1 MGARALKAQTKATL
15 QSGLMGG
22 NTAQRAFTSTL
33 VRALSQKAS
42 INADLW
48 AMRYRVM
55 TGSLSG
61 PFTFDYHPWTREMLC
76 SDHPENVGQKAA
88 QMGFTD
94 SVCLN
99 RALYTIARLRLDVL
113 YILPSQTPDARDFS
127 SGRFDPALQASPY
140 LSELFTDANNVG
152 MKRTP
157 TNVLYVRGS
166 RSRSQLKSIPVS
178 LIIMDEVD
186 EFDPESI
193 RLAEERTS
201 GQLNSQMWQISTPSV
216 PNYGVNALF
225 RRSDQRHFFFPCP
238 HCGRRTELTFPDSLV
253 ITATDP
259 NDSKIQDSYIQ
270 CPLCKTALTALE
282 KKHALMLGEW
292 VPEHPENFIRG
303 YHVNQLYS
311 NVIPIWKIA
320 AAALRAQSDP
330 VEEQEFYNS
339 KLGLEHIVA
348 GHSLTPDHI
357 QKCDEKMRSPRLW
370 KYQTGPNTGQDRIIT
385 MGVDVGKTIHVEVDA
400 WTITGTA
407 STSLA
412 DNARPAILFAGT
424 VQHFS
429 DLDDLMYLFRPMM
442 SVVDAQPETR
452 EALAFV
458 RRFPGTSRI
467 CYYSDGLTGAD
478 VHDNGERITA
488 QRTTALDKALGR
500 FYHNDIV
507 VPNDVPT
514 DYVPHLCALVRKPE
528 RNRLNEIV
536 YRYLNTGPDHFAH
549 ARTYSEL
556 AMQILT
562 PTGTNA
568 MTERIN

>member
-1 MGARALKAQTKATL
+1 MPVGRPRTLNLVTRNLATRNSAATSFSSALIKAL
-15 QSGLMGG
+15 G
-22 NTAQRAFTSTL
+22 QRAAI
-33 VRALSQKAS
+33 R
-42 INADLW
+42 ADLW

-99 RALYTIARLRLDVL
+99 RALYTIAQQRLDVL

-127 SGRFDPALQASPY
+127 SGRFDPALQASDY
-140 LSELFTDANNVG
+140 LAELFTDANNVG
-152 MKRTP
+152 MKRTA

-186 EFDPESI
+186 EFDPEAI

-225 RRSDQRHFFFPCP
+225 RRSDQRRFFFPCP
-238 HCGRRTELTFPDSLV
+238 HCGKRGELSFPDSLV
-253 ITATDP
+253 ITADDP
-259 NDSKIQDSYIQ
+259 NDSKIQGSYLQ
-270 CPLCKTALTALE
+270 CSLCKSPFHPEEKRLALQ
-282 KKHALMLGEW
+282 KGEW
-292 VPEHPENFIRG
+292 VAEHPQNFARG

-311 NVIPIWKIA
+311 TVIPIWKIG

-348 GHSLTPDHI
+348 GHSLTPEHI
-357 QKCDEKMRSPRLW
+357 VRSEEKMRSPQLW
-370 KYQTGPNTGQDRIIT
+370 KYQTGRNAGKDRMIT
-385 MGVDVGKTIHVEVDA
+385 MGIDVGKVLHVEVDA
-400 WTITGTA
+400 WTITGSN
-407 STSLA
+407 STSLT
-412 DNARPAILFAGT
+412 DNARPAILWAGT
-424 VQHFS
+424 IQHFAE
-429 DLDDLMYLFRPMM
+429 LDSLMYLFKPLM
-442 SVVDAQPETR
+442 SVIDAQPETR
-452 EALAFV
+452 EALAFC
-458 RRFPGTSRI
+458 RRFPGVTRV

-478 VHDNGERITA
+478 VSDNGERITA

-500 FYHNDIV
+500 FYHGNIV
-507 VPNDVPT
+507 VPNDVPS
-514 DYVPHLCALVRKPE
+514 DYVTHLCALVRKPE
-528 RNRLNEIV
+528 RNKLNELT
-536 YRYLNTGPDHFAH
+536 YRYLNTGADHFAH
-549 ARTYSEL
+549 TRTYCEL
-556 AMQILT
+556 AMQILAPSAT
-562 PTGTNA
+562 TA
-568 MTERIN
+568 LTERM